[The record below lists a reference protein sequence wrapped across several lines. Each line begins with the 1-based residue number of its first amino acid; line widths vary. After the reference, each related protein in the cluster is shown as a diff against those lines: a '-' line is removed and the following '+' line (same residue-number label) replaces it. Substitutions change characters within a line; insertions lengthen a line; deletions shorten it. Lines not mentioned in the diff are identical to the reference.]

1 MSAHSQPISAAAFAE
16 ALVALPLSSLYAKL
30 LELRNSI
37 AHLQRSNDELK
48 GYVDASPDEDK
59 DCEEAIEENKVV
71 IKRIEDRIELVKV
84 EMEKRGQK
92 WVEMNGVLEERDMDG
107 NVDTLGGESGER
119 TNPSNADPDGSH
131 GVSSS
136 GTRAQGDDDQ
146 NHAAQ
151 DGIFL

>member
-1 MSAHSQPISAAAFAE
+1 MSAHSLPISGAAFAE
-16 ALVALPLSSLYAKL
+16 ALVALPPSSLYAKL

-48 GYVDASPDEDK
+48 GYADASPDGDK

-71 IKRIEDRIELVKV
+71 ITRMEERIELVKV

-107 NVDTLGGESGER
+107 NVDMLGDESGGR
-119 TNPSNADPDGSH
+119 TNPSNADADGSH
-131 GVSSS
+131 GASSS
-136 GTRAQGDDDQ
+136 ATRAQGDDYR
-146 NHAAQ
+146 NEAAQ
-151 DGIFL
+151 DGVFL